1 MLSLERNQII
11 KQYICDFFAKEDP
24 SLLNIHQNSQ
34 KEGLPD
40 IHIPANVG
48 KLIYLLTQ
56 LKSPKKILEI
66 GTLAGYSTLWM
77 ARALPKTGKIISLEL
92 DPHHADIARKNLKD
106 AGVGHKV
113 EIREGSAS
121 LLLENM
127 IQKKEGPFDLIFIDA
142 DKEGYPQYLEYALAL
157 SESGT
162 LILTDNLIPKGEAIN
177 DPAPTNVEATA
188 IYAFNQKMAEHPR
201 LESIIATTI
210 VGNSGRIDGL
220 GIAIVKQ

>member
-1 MLSLERNQII
+1 MLTLERNQAI
-11 KQYICDFFAKEDP
+11 KQYICDYFAKEDQT
-24 SLLNIHQNSQ
+24 LLQIHQNSQ

-77 ARALPKTGKIISLEL
+77 ARALAKNAKIVSLEL
-92 DPHHADIARKNLKD
+92 DPHHAVISRKHLKD
-106 AGVGHKV
+106 AGVGHMV
-113 EIREGSAS
+113 EIREGIAS
-121 LLLENM
+121 VLLEEM
-127 IQKKEGPFDLIFIDA
+127 IKKKEGPFDLIFIDA
-142 DKEGYPQYLEYALAL
+142 DKESYPQYLEYAVALA
-157 SESGT
+157 ESGT

-177 DPAPTNVEATA
+177 QPAPTNVEATS
-188 IYAFNQKMAEHPR
+188 IYAFNQKMAMHPR